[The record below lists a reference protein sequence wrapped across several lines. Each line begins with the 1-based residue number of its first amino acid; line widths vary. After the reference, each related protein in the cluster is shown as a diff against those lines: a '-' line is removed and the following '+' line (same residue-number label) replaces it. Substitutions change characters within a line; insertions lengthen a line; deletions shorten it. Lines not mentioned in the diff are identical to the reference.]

1 MKFTRTL
8 GLLAIATMAC
18 GMLAV
23 SEANAAFIVNADTA
37 DAGFSFGGDTT
48 SASSSIASAA
58 VGTSGTSLFGGN
70 GSNANGNPF
79 DPATADTYVF
89 TYDLNNADN
98 FSPSAGSLLGST
110 TGFGTEFASGV
121 VGGVSGTY
129 NVYFT
134 APASTN
140 VNPLGSLVT
149 ISNDGAPV
157 TIAALNENN
166 GSTGADLDP
175 DPAFVGGANNS
186 WLLIGTVDLT
196 AGNSYSVTVA
206 ANTNSFVSQRAAA
219 VMWELAIPEPTT
231 GCLLLVA
238 SMGMAVIRRKRA

>member
-1 MKFTRTL
+1 MKVTRTF
-8 GLLAIATMAC
+8 GLFAIATMAC

-23 SEANAAFIVNADTA
+23 NSANAAFVVNADTA

-48 SASSSIASAA
+48 AASASAASAA

-79 DPATADTYVF
+79 DAATNDTYVF

-98 FSPSAGSLLGST
+98 FSPAAGSLLGST
-110 TGFGTEFASGV
+110 TGFGTESASGAA
-121 VGGVSGTY
+121 GGVSGTY

-140 VNPLGSLVT
+140 VNALGSLVT
-149 ISNDGAPV
+149 INNDGTPV
-157 TIAALNENN
+157 TVAALDENN
-166 GSTGADLDP
+166 TGTGADLDP
-175 DPAFVGGANNS
+175 GPAFVGGANNS

-219 VMWELAIPEPTT
+219 VMWELAVPEPTT
-231 GCLLLVA
+231 GCLLLIA
-238 SMGMAVIRRKRA
+238 SMGMAFVRRQRA